1 MYVCTTVR
9 AHSTIGPHDLE
20 KRRKWSKEDTYFVKH
35 KFFTSCASA
44 TIGAPACTLYVL
56 LLFIWGHICLYI
68 STNKTI
74 FTKNKVLCGMLIRG
88 WLYRVC
94 NTQTH
99 CASPIYRRPQSTA
112 VLTIF
117 SEVLD
122 GIYQLHMFK
131 YATYGATHSQGHSGC
146 TATRSQKA
154 ENAWT
159 FSVQI
164 YWSIDLQSTHSS
176 KSSWFLSSPASTITT
191 LIQSISTSLENLQP
205 LASSCTCRAQIRSY
219 FNWQMD
225 G

>member
-1 MYVCTTVR
+1 MRLRVHCTYYC
-9 AHSTIGPHDLE
+9 SL
-20 KRRKWSKEDTYFVKH
+20 Y
-35 KFFTSCASA
+35 
-44 TIGAPACTLYVL
+44 GAIFACTYLPTKQFSQRIKFYVGCWYADD
-56 LLFIWGHICLYI
+56 FIGCVIHRH
-68 STNKTI
+68 T
-74 FTKNKVLCGMLIRG
+74 
-88 WLYRVC
+88 
-94 NTQTH
+94 
-99 CASPIYRRPQSTA
+99 PIYRRPQSTA

-154 ENAWT
+154 ENAGT
-159 FSVQI
+159 VSVQI

-176 KSSWFLSSPASTITT
+176 KSSWFLSSPASMITI